1 MHPGMMYWWKSAR
14 RAAEQCGDW
23 AQEHGYGHG
32 GRGPGGEHHRGPG
45 GGGGWNFA
53 PDFGGPDFGGG
64 GRFGVRRPLRFLA
77 HKLDLDEKQVAEL
90 ARILDELKT
99 ERAQAE
105 VDERRSITALADA
118 VGGGSFDEARAGE
131 AAKTRTRTAERL
143 GDAVTKALRQ
153 IHALLQEDQR
163 ARLAYLIR
171 TGVVTL

>member
-14 RAAEQCGDW
+14 RAAEQCGEW
-23 AQEHGYGHG
+23 AQEHGHGGGDHGAAGFGHG
-32 GRGPGGEHHRGPG
+32 GP
-45 GGGGWNFA
+45 WS
-53 PDFGGPDFGGG
+53 FGQHDSPDFGGG

-77 HKLDLDEKQVAEL
+77 HKLELDEKQVSEL

-118 VGGGSFDEARAGE
+118 ISGATFDEARAGE
-131 AAKTRTRTAERL
+131 AAKTRSRTAERL
-143 GDAVTKALRQ
+143 GDAVVKALRQ
-153 IHALLQEDQR
+153 IQALLQEEQR

-171 TGVVTL
+171 TGVVSL